1 MQLDARVAS
10 FRKLFIA
17 LACAQILALCA
28 PADSEHDEERLV
40 HIQHSIQS
48 GDLRGARAEIEEALK
63 AFPRDARLYN
73 FLGVVDA
80 QERNLDGAEVN
91 FRRAIAEG
99 PRLTGAYL
107 NLGRLYQE
115 RSAESPHLLEKAL
128 DVYLKLLQMSPSEVE
143 ALYQTSWLLNRLK
156 RFNESLQYLDRMPA
170 GAQRRAAALSLR
182 TANQSALGQLSQAT
196 ASANQL
202 IAAEDLAEADVV
214 VIVPALTK
222 PLATSLLETLV
233 RRGLASPAALTQL
246 ATIYEESGHFKQ
258 AADTLAKVL
267 PTGGQPPVALLN
279 RLAKLAYQ
287 SGDLE
292 GALDYLAH
300 ARDLEPGNA
309 AIHYLIGLICI
320 DLKLPPEATQSLQEA
335 VRLDSENP
343 YYNYALGAV
352 LLQAKNADGAIP
364 HLKKFHDARPDD
376 PRGVFALGVAY
387 FDAEQL
393 DQARKEFESVVN
405 QPETRVG
412 ANLYLGRLA
421 MRDDKLD
428 EAADHLQRAIQASPS
443 APEPYAELGLVEIR
457 RHEYGLA
464 EKALSQAVQL
474 SPDSYRANLNLLM
487 LYQRTKDA
495 RADGQAQRVEQL
507 VKAGEE
513 RERLLLRSLEIH
525 PY

>member
-1 MQLDARVAS
+1 
-10 FRKLFIA
+10 
-17 LACAQILALCA
+17 
-28 PADSEHDEERLV
+28 
-40 HIQHSIQS
+40 
-48 GDLRGARAEIEEALK
+48 
-63 AFPRDARLYN
+63 
-73 FLGVVDA
+73 
-80 QERNLDGAEVN
+80 
-91 FRRAIAEG
+91 
-99 PRLTGAYL
+99 
-107 NLGRLYQE
+107 
-115 RSAESPHLLEKAL
+115 
-128 DVYLKLLQMSPSEVE
+128 
-143 ALYQTSWLLNRLK
+143 
-156 RFNESLQYLDRMPA
+156 
-170 GAQRRAAALSLR
+170 
-182 TANQSALGQLSQAT
+182 
-196 ASANQL
+196 
-202 IAAEDLAEADVV
+202 
-214 VIVPALTK
+214 
-222 PLATSLLETLV
+222 
-233 RRGLASPAALTQL
+233 
-246 ATIYEESGHFKQ
+246 
-258 AADTLAKVL
+258 
-267 PTGGQPPVALLN
+267 
-279 RLAKLAYQ
+279 
-287 SGDLE
+287 
-292 GALDYLAH
+292 
-300 ARDLEPGNA
+300 
-309 AIHYLIGLICI
+309 
-320 DLKLPPEATQSLQEA
+320 
-335 VRLDSENP
+335 
-343 YYNYALGAV
+343 V

-393 DQARKEFESVVN
+393 DQAQKEFESVVN